1 MFKKFIDKFTGKDN
15 RLKSPLD
22 AGEHKAEEKDDLN
35 EKKTEEGYYGVQA
48 EKTEDTSKSN
58 PFKRLKDGLFK
69 TKKGITDRVDNLL
82 KLYKKIDEDLFEE
95 LEEILITADIGVQTT
110 MEIVDDLRDRV
121 REEKISEPVQIK
133 KMLMEKLK
141 DILEKL
147 PDSQINIEPP
157 PAIILVVGVNGVGK
171 TTSIAKMAHR
181 FKNKGKKVLLAAGD
195 TFRAAAIDQLKIWG
209 DRVDVDVI
217 RHQEGADPA
226 AVIYDAIHAAKARG
240 IDVLICDTAGRLHN
254 KKNLITN
261 FANI

>member
-1 MFKKFIDKFTGKDN
+1 M
-15 RLKSPLD
+15 
-22 AGEHKAEEKDDLN
+22 N

-147 PDSQINIEPP
+147 DRKS
-157 PAIILVVGVNGVGK
+157 VV
-171 TTSIAKMAHR
+171 
-181 FKNKGKKVLLAAGD
+181 
-195 TFRAAAIDQLKIWG
+195 
-209 DRVDVDVI
+209 
-217 RHQEGADPA
+217 
-226 AVIYDAIHAAKARG
+226 
-240 IDVLICDTAGRLHN
+240 
-254 KKNLITN
+254 
-261 FANI
+261 